1 MGGVR
6 VPSCVGVGECPCKL
20 SLQAVAVPCAGILIP
35 VDGEAGSAH
44 DLKVWLGLSG
54 HERKGQRRYSA
65 FHG

>member
-1 MGGVR
+1 MQAV
-6 VPSCVGVGECPCKL
+6 
-20 SLQAVAVPCAGILIP
+20 LQAVAVPCAGILIP
-35 VDGEAGSAH
+35 VDKEAGSAH